1 MGISGNLLWT
11 MFQTFNHHLE
21 VNKHE
26 FIKLLWHWFT
36 CHIQGVYVVM
46 CHVLTV
52 QCLYVRWCGH
62 VVQTVHCSL
71 RAGLLA
77 TGPTRAQ
84 HCFKYPRM
92 SCVCGAGTTERR
104 EEIERHLASW
114 SLSAFTG
121 QLYTSYHKIA
131 SRIFVVTTCIFIE
144 IWDSECC
151 EMGPRWSCNTS
162 WGLLW
167 EFSFY
172 IGYVQRFDLC
182 WCYSDIMKENFY
194 FI

>member
-1 MGISGNLLWT
+1 
-11 MFQTFNHHLE
+11 
-21 VNKHE
+21 
-26 FIKLLWHWFT
+26 
-36 CHIQGVYVVM
+36 M

-52 QCLYVRWCGH
+52 QCLYIRWCGH

-162 WGLLW
+162 WGLQW
-167 EFSFY
+167 EFSFC

-182 WCYSDIMKENFY
+182 YCYCYSSDIMKENFY
-194 FI
+194 FIQYTNTASII